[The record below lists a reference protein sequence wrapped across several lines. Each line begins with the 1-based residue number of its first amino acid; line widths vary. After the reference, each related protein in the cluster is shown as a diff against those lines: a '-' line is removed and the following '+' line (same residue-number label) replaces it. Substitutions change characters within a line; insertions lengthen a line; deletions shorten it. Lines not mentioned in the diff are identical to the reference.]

1 MKDQIAP
8 LRQQLKQL
16 KSLHESG
23 GLDAPAYASAKAALE
38 RKLLDHV
45 LEADTGAAATAAAGA
60 TPKPRPSL
68 NLVGQLAVAVL
79 VLAGAGYLW
88 TGSPG
93 MPSAGAPG
101 TAPEA
106 STAAPHSLDD
116 AAFAEAVDKLAVR
129 LQDEPENA
137 EGWAMLARSYARM
150 GRHAEAAP
158 AFEKATKLQPDD
170 ANLLADYADTLAMQ
184 NGRVLEGAPL
194 QMVERALKIEPDNAK
209 ALALAGTAAFNRKDY
224 ATAVRQWERLAQVSP
239 PEAGFLPQLQGSIDE
254 ARKLA
259 GMPAG
264 APVARA
270 GGFAA
275 APQAEAAAVG
285 AAPPATEKA
294 AAAAAPA
301 QVSGSLR
308 LSAAVAKLAAPT
320 DTVFIYARPAEGSRM
335 PLAIQRHQ
343 VKDLPLEFKLDD
355 AMAMSPAARMS
366 LFPKVIISARVSKSG
381 QAMAAPGDLTGQSAP
396 VANVSRG
403 LVVEINEVVKN

>member
-16 KSLHESG
+16 KSLHDRG
-23 GLDAPAYASAKAALE
+23 GLDATAYASAKAALE

-45 LEADTGAAATAAAGA
+45 LETDIGAARTTAANSA
-60 TPKPRPSL
+60 PVPRPSL
-68 NLVGQLAVAVL
+68 NLVGQLAVVVL

-93 MPSAGAPG
+93 LPSAGAPG
-101 TAPEA
+101 TATESGA
-106 STAAPHSLDD
+106 AAPHSLDD
-116 AAFAEAVDKLAVR
+116 AAFAEAVNKLAVR
-129 LQDEPENA
+129 LKDEPDNV
-137 EGWAMLARSYARM
+137 EGWSMLARSYARM

-158 AFEKATKLQPDD
+158 AFEKATRLQPGD
-170 ANLLADYADTLAMQ
+170 ASLLADYADTLAMQ

-194 QMVERALKIEPDNAK
+194 QLVARALKIDPDNAK
-209 ALALAGTAAFNRKDY
+209 ALALAGTAAFNRQDY
-224 ATAVRQWERLAQVSP
+224 AAAVRQWERLAQVSP

-254 ARKLA
+254 ARRLA

-264 APVARA
+264 APPARA
-270 GGFAA
+270 GGLSA
-275 APQAEAAAVG
+275 APQATATPVD
-285 AAPPATEKA
+285 AAPPAADTT

-301 QVSGSLR
+301 LVTGSVR

-320 DTVFIYARPAEGSRM
+320 DAVFIYARPAEGSRM

-355 AMAMSPAARMS
+355 GMAMSPAAKMS

-381 QAMAAPGDLTGQSAP
+381 QAMAAPGDLTGQSPP
-396 VANVSRG
+396 VANTSSG